1 MLPEF
6 LAFAN
11 AGAGKD
17 TFAGFLVKH
26 FDGVGVAMA
35 DPMKRFAQN
44 VFGFTNLQLWGPSQ
58 ERNKLDP
65 RFDVVE
71 GGRANDAEGKRWASP
86 LEYEKVDQRLSK
98 SVYDSFVFDWMSQL
112 IDRDG
117 DPGAAYLNLT
127 HKWWPAVKQQAFTL
141 GGLSA
146 RVVLQTLGTEWGRA
160 VNSTLW
166 INNARRTQRKL
177 LAGGFT
183 YTAVH
188 GLATWVGGKYSTAV
202 VTDGRFRNEAL
213 EFKAGGAT
221 VVKLFNPKD
230 AGEAK
235 KLGTGAHQSEAE
247 QDTIPDHWFDYVI
260 KNDKAHG
267 LERFE
272 ALSYNLIK
280 RALEGKSRGRHWTTE
295 VAWEM

>member
-44 VFGFTNLQLWGPSQ
+44 VFGFTDLQLWGPSQ

-65 RFDVVE
+65 RFNVTE
-71 GGRANDAEGKRWASP
+71 GDREFVNP
-86 LEYEKVDQRLSK
+86 FEYEKIDTRLSK
-98 SVYDSFVFDWMSQL
+98 SVYDEFVFDWMSEL
-112 IDRDG
+112 IARDG
-117 DPGAAYLNLT
+117 DPGAAYINLT
-127 HKWWPAVKQQAFTL
+127 HKWWPAVKQQAFKL

-146 RVVLQTLGTEWGRA
+146 RIVLQTLGTEWGRA
-160 VNSTLW
+160 VNDCLW

-183 YTAVH
+183 YTTTN

-235 KLGTGAHQSEAE
+235 KLGTGSHQSEAE

-272 ALSYNLIK
+272 ALTFNLIT
-280 RALEGKSRGRHWTTE
+280 RALEGKAKDRRWTTE
-295 VAWEM
+295 TEWEM